1 LLTQPIS
8 YGEVGGGGGGR
19 CRICARG
26 VKLQASP
33 ANAGL
38 TRLFTRAKASCL
50 LN

>member
-33 ANAGL
+33 GL